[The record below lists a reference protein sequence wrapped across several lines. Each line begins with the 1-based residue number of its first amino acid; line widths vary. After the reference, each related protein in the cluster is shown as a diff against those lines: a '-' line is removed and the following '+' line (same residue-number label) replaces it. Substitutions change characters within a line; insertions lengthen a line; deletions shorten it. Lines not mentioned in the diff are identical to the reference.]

1 MLPSQTNYIQKINTQ
16 VGEFSRGGKKARVMT
31 VQATS
36 EDTLS
41 SPMKVFL
48 KAGKIK
54 VVPWE
59 FIPGFDDALELGKAA
74 AENIAATAVE
84 LGVPAVAP
92 APVVAPVVAPVKQRK
107 RGANIAKPTVPLAQ
121 AAAVANQG
129 KRGAHR
135 IALGFL
141 VVI

>member
-1 MLPSQTNYIQKINTQ
+1 
-16 VGEFSRGGKKARVMT
+16 MT

-84 LGVPAVAP
+84 LGFPAVAP
-92 APVVAPVVAPVKQRK
+92 APKVAPVKQRK

>member
-1 MLPSQTNYIQKINTQ
+1 MQKINTQ

-36 EDTLS
+36 EDALS

-54 VVPWE
+54 VVPLE
-59 FIPGFDDALELGKAA
+59 FIPGFDDAALELGKAA

-92 APVVAPVVAPVKQRK
+92 APEVAPVKQSK

>member
-1 MLPSQTNYIQKINTQ
+1 MLPSQTDYIQKINTQ

-74 AENIAATAVE
+74 AENIAATAIE

-92 APVVAPVVAPVKQRK
+92 APEVAPVKQRK

>member
-1 MLPSQTNYIQKINTQ
+1 
-16 VGEFSRGGKKARVMT
+16 MT

-92 APVVAPVVAPVKQRK
+92 APEVVPVKQRK
-107 RGANIAKPTVPLAQ
+107 RGANIAKPTVPLPTTLYCSCI
-121 AAAVANQG
+121 G
-129 KRGAHR
+129 S
-135 IALGFL
+135 LFL
-141 VVI
+141 PLPFHLFPPPPSATSCE